1 MKPLHL
7 IGTLV
12 LLVACHNGP
21 PPLDPAL
28 LAAAERTVR
37 PNTTTFVTD
46 GDLATGI
53 YFVVDSGYG
62 YPRTGVDYS
71 DRPKVDPVNGYSTLY
86 IDPTPIVTPANFTR
100 VEVSPIRG
108 SRSLTVDLNPVGVAR
123 WYVAMRLAMDKQI
136 AIVAGDSVMS
146 NPIAYIDLN
155 SAPPHRVPLD
165 LGRATDGEVALF
177 VQELNALR
185 EKR

>member
-7 IGTLV
+7 IASV
-12 LLVACHNGP
+12 LLVACQNGP

-37 PNTTTFVTD
+37 PNTTTLVTD
-46 GDLATGI
+46 GVLATGI

-62 YPRTGVDYS
+62 YPRTGVDRS
-71 DRPKVDPVNGYSTLY
+71 HRAKADPASGYSTLY
-86 IDPTPIVTPANFTR
+86 IDPTPIVTPTNFTR
-100 VEVSPIRG
+100 VEVSPIKG
-108 SRSLTVDLNPVGVAR
+108 SRYLTLDLDPVGVAR
-123 WYVAMRLAMDKQI
+123 WYVAMRLVMDKQI
-136 AIVAGDSVMS
+136 AIVTGDTLFRS
-146 NPIAYIDLN
+146 PFAYIDVN